1 MPRIIDRSR
10 LSPAFPTHSQDAS
23 FWEALGR
30 AVAAFGFLEWTLQ
43 RAIFALSGDQPAP
56 EDEAERQTALDAWQ
70 KDLEGALKATLGI
83 LAAGFE
89 RAVTNHPRADN
100 DYAAQVVADIR
111 ATAPLRNAICHACWQ
126 PVSAVVAQP
135 FFVSRN
141 LEVLESEI
149 DIAWLEQL
157 HRHVSQ
163 LALDV
168 MDTVIATGLA
178 FPGAAGPSPA
188 SGSGEG

>member
-1 MPRIIDRSR
+1 MPRIIERSG
-10 LSPAFPTHSQDAS
+10 LPPAFPTHSQDAS

-43 RAIFALSGDQPAP
+43 RAIFALTGDQPAP
-56 EDEAERQTALDAWQ
+56 EEEAERQAALNAWQ
-70 KDLEGALKATLGI
+70 KDLEGALKATLGL

-89 RAVTNHPRADN
+89 RAVENHPRTDK
-100 DYAAQVVADIR
+100 DYAAEVVADIR
-111 ATAPLRNAICHACWQ
+111 ATAPLRNAIGHACWQ
-126 PVSAVVAQP
+126 PVSALVAKP
-135 FFVSRN
+135 CFVSRN

-157 HRHVSQ
+157 HRHVAQ

-168 MDTVIATGLA
+168 MDTVTATGLA
-178 FPGAAGPSPA
+178 FPGRTNPLQA
-188 SGSGEG
+188 SRGSEG

>member
-1 MPRIIDRSR
+1 MPRIIERSG
-10 LSPAFPTHSQDAS
+10 LPPTFPTHSQDAS

-56 EDEAERQTALDAWQ
+56 EEEAERQVALNAWQ
-70 KDLEGALKATLGI
+70 KELEEALKATLGL
-83 LAAGFE
+83 LATGFE
-89 RAVTNHPRADN
+89 RAVANHPRAN
-100 DYAAQVVADIR
+100 KEYAAEVVAEIR
-111 ATAPLRNAICHACWQ
+111 AAAPLRNAICHTCWQ
-126 PVSAVVAQP
+126 PASAVVAKP

-157 HRHVSQ
+157 HRHVAQ

-168 MDTVIATGLA
+168 MDTVTATGLA
-178 FPGAAGPSPA
+178 FPGTTDPSQA
-188 SGSGEG
+188 SRGREG

>member
-1 MPRIIDRSR
+1 MPRIIDRSG
-10 LSPAFPTHSQDAS
+10 LSPAFPTHRQDAS

-30 AVAAFGFLEWTLQ
+30 AIAAFGFLEWTLQ

-56 EDEAERQTALDAWQ
+56 EDEAERQAGLDAWQ
-70 KDLEGALKATLGI
+70 KDLEGALKATIGL

-89 RAVTNHPRADN
+89 RAVTNHPRADK
-100 DYAAQVVADIR
+100 DYAAQVIADIR

-135 FFVSRN
+135 FFVSRK

-157 HRHVSQ
+157 HRHVAQ

-168 MDTVIATGLA
+168 MDTVTATGLA
-178 FPGAAGPSPA
+178 FPGTTDRSQT
-188 SGSGEG
+188 SGRGEG

>member
-1 MPRIIDRSR
+1 MVEP
-10 LSPAFPTHSQDAS
+10 QAS
-23 FWEALGR
+23 EIEA
-30 AVAAFGFLEWTLQ
+30 
-43 RAIFALSGDQPAP
+43 
-56 EDEAERQTALDAWQ
+56 ALDAWQ
-70 KDLEGALKATLGI
+70 KDLEGALKATLGL

-89 RAVTNHPRADN
+89 RAVANHPRTDKN
-100 DYAAQVVADIR
+100 YAAEVVADIR

-126 PVSAVVAQP
+126 PVSAVVAKP

-157 HRHVSQ
+157 HRHVAQ

-168 MDTVIATGLA
+168 MDTVTATGLA
-178 FPGAAGPSPA
+178 FPGTTNPSQA
-188 SGSGEG
+188 SGGREG

>member
-1 MPRIIDRSR
+1 MPRIIERSG
-10 LSPAFPTHSQDAS
+10 LPPAFPTHSQDAS

-43 RAIFALSGDQPAP
+43 RAIFALTGDQPAP
-56 EDEAERQTALDAWQ
+56 EEEAERQAALDAWQ
-70 KDLEGALKATLGI
+70 KDLEGALKATLGL

-89 RAVTNHPRADN
+89 RAVANHPRTDKN
-100 DYAAQVVADIR
+100 YAAEVVADIR

-126 PVSAVVAQP
+126 PVSAVVAKP

-157 HRHVSQ
+157 HRHVAQ

-168 MDTVIATGLA
+168 MDTVTATGLA
-178 FPGAAGPSPA
+178 FPGTTNPSQA
-188 SGSGEG
+188 SGGREG